1 MRLNIPLFE
10 VLSTEGNNCPDTWQT
25 YTVTITP
32 CATYGNH
39 VTKRTQSVYAPNSNE
54 VAKYC
59 KWLNKISDCKDSRK
73 LQCVRIH
80 TVGTTN

>member
-1 MRLNIPLFE
+1 MKLNIPLFE
-10 VLSTEGNNCPDTWQT
+10 VLSTEGNTCPDTWQT

-39 VTKRTQSVYAPNSNE
+39 VTKRTQSVYAPNSSE

-80 TVGTTN
+80 TVGTN